1 MKRQNP
7 NKSHKH
13 EHGCEHEHDCS
24 HEHDGGADDGCG
36 CGHAH
41 GELSADA
48 AKGKRIRLLI
58 GAALYLPGLILHL
71 CGLPLYWTLPFFVAS
86 YCIVAYDVLWP
97 ALKNL
102 LHGKPFDEAFLMS
115 LASLGA
121 FAIGEYPEAV
131 AVMLLYQVGE
141 YLQDLAVARS
151 KRSISALLDIRP
163 DTATV
168 LRDGAAVTVA
178 PDTVAI
184 GEELILKAGE
194 RVPLDGVILSGD
206 SALDTAALT
215 GESAPRTVHGG
226 DEVLSGSVNLSGV
239 LHVRVTRTFG
249 DSTASRTI
257 DLVRN
262 AASHKAAS
270 ERFLTRFSRWYT
282 PTVVIL
288 AAALT
293 LVPWLVF
300 GQDPLTWLKRSFVL
314 LVISCPCALVI
325 SVPLTFFGGLG
336 AASKKGVLI
345 KGGNYLEALTHVET
359 VVFDKTGTLTEGVF
373 AVRQILPATGISE
386 DALLA
391 LAAAAEGGSNHPIAA
406 SIRKRAGVADNILAA
421 DAYSEIA
428 GRGVEASVG
437 GSTLLAGNEQLMQ
450 ESGVS
455 CPAVDAI
462 GTKVYLAENGQYRGC
477 IVIADALKADSAETI
492 QGLRRLGVQKLVML
506 TGDDRTVAE
515 ATAKALALDDF
526 AAELL
531 PADKVACLDALHGT
545 SSKKGKLLFVGDGVN
560 DAPVLA
566 RADVGVAM
574 GALGSDAAIEAAD
587 VVLMTDEPK
596 KLLTAIAVAKATHRI
611 VVQNVVFALSVKVC
625 FLVLGALG
633 LAGMWIAV
641 VGDVGVMLLAVL
653 NAMRVLKK

>member
-86 YCIVAYDVLWP
+86 YCIVAYDVLWT

-249 DSTASRTI
+249 DSTASRII

-262 AASHKAAS
+262 AASHKATS

-450 ESGVS
+450 EAGVS